1 MLQFIVDKLVAA
13 NLEVRNNKVIRL
25 LREPPKYP
33 FGDEW
38 TVETLE
44 TDKVGKPNDP
54 HGPVAVYPDFADPV
68 EYQGRSYPRHLRTT
82 WTRRDGL
89 EINMQ
94 VRTDPADGPVILGF
108 AVITKNGLRED
119 YRRLPIPSMAN
130 HAAKTH
136 GFAGSVPNVRPAK
149 PLMDEEDKMRR
160 LRLVAD
166 AYKKGLNRGEKVIS
180 QELLEHGKKLTI
192 ARYIKIVLDENLMSV
207 SESRISHLISEARR
221 TKDPLTG
228 KTFLPPT
235 DPGKRKA

>member
-1 MLQFIVDKLVAA
+1 M
-13 NLEVRNNKVIRL
+13 
-25 LREPPKYP
+25 
-33 FGDEW
+33 
-38 TVETLE
+38 
-44 TDKVGKPNDP
+44 
-54 HGPVAVYPDFADPV
+54 
-68 EYQGRSYPRHLRTT
+68 
-82 WTRRDGL
+82 
-89 EINMQ
+89 
-94 VRTDPADGPVILGF
+94 ILGF

-130 HAAKTH
+130 YAAKTH
-136 GFAGSVPNVRPAK
+136 GWFAGSVPNVRPAK
-149 PLMDEEDKMRR
+149 PLMDEEDKIRR

-166 AYKKGLNRGEKVIS
+166 AYKKGLNRGEQVIS

-192 ARYIKIVLDENLMSV
+192 AGYIKIVLDENLMSV